1 MKRVFVYFVYL
12 VCGVLGALGGF
23 IGGFMF
29 LIYLGLAFFN
39 NYEALFSTR
48 GTVILFAS
56 PIGGLAVGL
65 LTAYLLIHKRFPW
78 QTQEQKVEKLIN
90 KLQHKNQNIR
100 QTVVVALTKIG
111 TPEALKAVETFE
123 SGFVHPSDYSID

>member
-1 MKRVFVYFVYL
+1 MKRVYVYFVYL

-39 NYEALFSTR
+39 NYEALFYTR

-56 PIGGLAVGL
+56 PIGGLDVGL
-65 LTAYLLIHKRFPW
+65 STAYLLIHKRFPW
-78 QTQEQKVEKLIN
+78 QTKEQKVEKLIN

-111 TPEALKAVETFE
+111 TPEALKAVEE
-123 SGFVHPSDYSID
+123 YQSRQ